1 MNTLPILNKN
11 IGPPEMNV
19 AGRLSHE
26 LANNESKVVLK
37 LTEAI
42 LKAHVVMGL
51 NIDAQKVNLS
61 AVESLKKIKEAYP
74 HAWLDDVVKSL
85 SMASYG
91 EIKLDDQL
99 STISPANIFGWYKYF
114 RNNLSHLS
122 TAPPPPEN
130 ITMYQLSEQEKSAMM
145 RKGFFAFINE
155 VNENDTMM
163 DVYYQ
168 KLINIGALE
177 ITDELKNGAYFQE
190 AEKMVQAPPIDY
202 ISDRKTRKDLYAY
215 QDYYKSVSEKKDFKF
230 NALTENF
237 IHRMIVRAAKK
248 KVVVDFLKTAN
259 KESIM
264 ELYDNYESKHK
275 K

>member
-19 AGRLSHE
+19 VGRLSHDFCE
-26 LANNESKVVLK
+26 NESKVVLK

-61 AVESLKKIKEAYP
+61 AVESLKKIKDVYP

-114 RNNLSHLS
+114 RNNLGHLS
-122 TAPPPPEN
+122 TAPPPPEK

-145 RKGFFAFINE
+145 RKGFFAFISE

-168 KLINIGALE
+168 KLINIGAFE
-177 ITDELKNGAYFQE
+177 VTDELKNSAYFNE
-190 AEKMVQAPPIDY
+190 ADKMVQAPPIEY
-202 ISDRKTRKDLYAY
+202 LSDRKIRKDLYAF
-215 QDYYKSVSEKKDFKF
+215 QDYYKSVSDKKDFKF
-230 NALTENF
+230 NTLSENF
-237 IHRMIVRAAKK
+237 IHRMIVRGAKK
-248 KVVVDFLKTAN
+248 RVVVDFLKKAD
-259 KESIM
+259 KEKIM
-264 ELYDNYESKHK
+264 DLYDNYESKHK